1 MTYRYV
7 EGHYCAGALSDG
19 VVNHFVEMQIDG
31 IPVEQL
37 GFSSFGIAGNIY
49 DEDILRLYTPGS
61 IKKICGGYVG
71 CAIKNLEVF
80 YCGETRDVAYICN
93 YQQFHHYKIY
103 GPAERAE
110 DFQAL
115 WTIEDQSVYKANV
128 SYRLNADELPEYY
141 YVDWV
146 EYGEVIENV
155 PPEPTMYG
163 YEFGGWYTES
173 DCINQWNFANAVPQP
188 NEGEDF
194 KELCLYAAWIKK

>member
-1 MTYRYV
+1 
-7 EGHYCAGALSDG
+7 
-19 VVNHFVEMQIDG
+19 MQIDG

-61 IKKICGGYVG
+61 IKKIRGGYVG
-71 CAIKNLEVF
+71 CAIRNFEVF
-80 YCGETRDVAYICN
+80 YCGETRDVSYICN

-103 GPAERAE
+103 VPAERAE
-110 DFQAL
+110 DFQVL

-155 PPEPTMYG
+155 PPEPQREG
-163 YEFGGWYTES
+163 YAFGGWYKAP
-173 DCINQWNFANAVPQP
+173 DCINKW
-188 NEGEDF
+188 DF
-194 KELCLYAAWIKK
+194 VTDRLPEATYDEVGYVTDFVETKLYAAWIKK